1 MAICHQFPKRVSA
14 FSHIPISTLSL
25 SQQMFQHQNNG
36 GTMFHIPYAE
46 NILTDIHRISGIN
59 AKRNLKQ
66 TCFATPNI
74 VSLEIVGEKLLK
86 LEFFLPPSACINLW
100 AERSGRLEHG

>member
-14 FSHIPISTLSL
+14 FSHTPVPTLSI
-25 SQQMFQHQNNG
+25 SQLMFQHQNNG
-36 GTMFHIPYAE
+36 GTMFCTLYVE
-46 NILTDIHRISGIN
+46 NILTDTHRISGIN
-59 AKRNLKQ
+59 AEEDLNQ

-86 LEFFLPPSACINLW
+86 LEFFCLQVHVSTCGLK
-100 AERSGRLEHG
+100 GVGD

>member
-1 MAICHQFPKRVSA
+1 MASCHQFPKSVCFQSHPCIDTFTKSTNVSA
-14 FSHIPISTLSL
+14 PKQWL
-25 SQQMFQHQNNG
+25 
-36 GTMFHIPYAE
+36 HIPYAE

-59 AKRNLKQ
+59 AERNLKQ

-86 LEFFLPPSACINLW
+86 LEIFLPPSACINLW